1 MDTTTIATWLAD
13 ATARLTGVGVATA
26 RLDCLVLLEDVTGK
40 ERSWLLAHPED
51 ELESYQIKELK
62 SMLRRRVAHEPLAY
76 IRGKSEFYGREFVVN
91 SHTLEPRPETETMIE
106 LLLNLVES
114 RKLKVESL
122 VDVGTGSGCIAITTA
137 LELPG
142 TKVYATDIDEECLKT
157 ARQNAQ
163 SLGAD
168 VTFLQGNLLRPIPTS
183 FLQRPSSILANLPYV
198 PETHQINQAALHEP
212 RRAIFGGKDGLD
224 YYRMLFV
231 QIDEVSNKPVVI
243 LAESLPSQHATLTEI
258 ATRHGYKLTES
269 RDFIQCF
276 EKS

>member
-1 MDTTTIATWLAD
+1 MTIGEWLKSTTEKLQKAGI
-13 ATARLTGVGVATA
+13 ATA

-40 ERSWLLAHPED
+40 ERSWLLAHPETD
-51 ELESYQIKELK
+51 MDNSKIRKLESSIK
-62 SMLRRRVAHEPLAY
+62 RRLTHEPLAY
-76 IRGKSEFYGREFVVN
+76 IRGKTEFYGREFVVN

-106 LLLNLVES
+106 LLLNLIES
-114 RKLKVESL
+114 RKLKVESF

-163 SLGAD
+163 NLGAD

-183 FLQRPSSILANLPYV
+183 FFQRPSSILANLPYV

>member
-1 MDTTTIATWLAD
+1 MTIGEWLKSTTEKLQKAGI
-13 ATARLTGVGVATA
+13 ATA
-26 RLDCLVLLEDVTGK
+26 RLDALVLLEDTLGK
-40 ERSWLLAHPED
+40 ERSWLLAHPETD
-51 ELESYQIKELK
+51 MDNSKIRKLESSIK
-62 SMLRRRVAHEPLAY
+62 RRLTHEPLAY
-76 IRGKSEFYGREFVVN
+76 IRGKTEFYGREFVVN

-163 SLGAD
+163 NLGAD

-183 FLQRPSSILANLPYV
+183 FFQRPSSILANLPYV

-269 RDFIQCF
+269 RNFIQCF

>member
-1 MDTTTIATWLAD
+1 MTIGEWLKSTTEKLQK
-13 ATARLTGVGVATA
+13 VGIATA
-26 RLDCLVLLEDVTGK
+26 RLDALVLLEDTLGK
-40 ERSWLLAHPED
+40 ERSWLLAHPETD
-51 ELESYQIKELK
+51 MDNSKIRKLESSIK
-62 SMLRRRVAHEPLAY
+62 RRLTHEPLAY
-76 IRGKSEFYGREFVVN
+76 IRGKTEFYGREFVVN

-142 TKVYATDIDEECLKT
+142 TKVYATDIDEKCLKT

-163 SLGAD
+163 NLGAD
-168 VTFLQGNLLRPIPTS
+168 VTLLQGNLLRPIPTS
-183 FLQRPSSILANLPYV
+183 FFQRPSSILANLPYV

-212 RRAIFGGKDGLD
+212 HQAIFGGKDGLD